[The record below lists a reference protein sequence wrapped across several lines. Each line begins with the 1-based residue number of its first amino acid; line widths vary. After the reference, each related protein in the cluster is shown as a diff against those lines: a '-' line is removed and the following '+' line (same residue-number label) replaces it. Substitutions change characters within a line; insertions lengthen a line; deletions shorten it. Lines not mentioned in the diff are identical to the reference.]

1 MGIFGAAKK
10 GFGMLGKA
18 RAKHKML
25 RGTSTRADRLK
36 HGERSP
42 DIKSA
47 KPSFANK
54 DVKDDRY
61 YHNIKKVN
69 EHKKN
74 ITEGKKSV
82 KALHGMTKT
91 RQAYFIGK
99 RHGAT
104 TSRIHPYNPKQGKKQ
119 TGEDL

>member
-1 MGIFGAAKK
+1 MGIFGIAKK
-10 GFGMLGKA
+10 GFGMLRKSS
-18 RAKHKML
+18 KV
-25 RGTSTRADRLK
+25 
-36 HGERSP
+36 SP
-42 DIKSA
+42 TIKSV
-47 KPSFANK
+47 KPSFGKK
-54 DVKDDRY
+54 DVKSDAY
-61 YHNIKKVN
+61 LKNIRSVN
-69 EHKKN
+69 KHKEN

-119 TGEDL
+119 TGED

>member
-1 MGIFGAAKK
+1 MGIFGIAKK

-36 HGERSP
+36 HGVRDK
-42 DIKSA
+42 DIKSV
-47 KPSFANK
+47 KPSFEKK
-54 DVKDDRY
+54 DVKGDRY
-61 YHNIKKVN
+61 YENIKEFNK
-69 EHKKN
+69 HKKN

-82 KALHGMTKT
+82 KALHDMTKT
-91 RQAYFIGK
+91 RKAYFIGK

-104 TSRIHPYNPKQGKKQ
+104 TSRIHPYDPKKGKKQ